1 MAVIDEYVANF
12 LMSATSKAQGDAV
25 TTARQSGKRPTVTR
39 TEHGD
44 ACKWCQSK
52 TGTYTD
58 PGSDVFERHGG
69 CNGKITTQGYKSR
82 NGLLGNYKAGKNP
95 VSPSTAAPV
104 ARDGGQVVF
113 RGTGNNVSAAG
124 LELGS
129 GFYVARD
136 TATAANFG
144 NVAQLSLPL
153 KSKDILVIA
162 TDNDYDRL
170 IIAAEK
176 WAVRTGASLDANDFI
191 PGYVRSLG
199 YKAAEV
205 SPTVDPLGGIAVYDP
220 AIIKKLQKQMQ

>member
-1 MAVIDEYVANF
+1 MDEYIRNF
-12 LMSATSKAQGDAV
+12 LMSSAAKAQKDAF
-25 TTARQSGKRPTVTR
+25 TTARQSGKRTTTVTR

-69 CNGKITTQGYKSR
+69 CEGKIVTKGYGSR
-82 NGLLGNYKAGKNP
+82 NGLLSNYKAGKSSGP
-95 VSPSTAAPV
+95 GAAAPI
-104 ARDGGQVVF
+104 APDGGQVVF
-113 RGTGNNVSAAG
+113 RGTGANVSAGG

-129 GFYVARD
+129 GLYVARD
-136 TATAANFG
+136 SATAAQFG

-153 KSKDILVIA
+153 KSKDILLIA
-162 TDNDYDRL
+162 SDNQYQKL
-170 IIAAEK
+170 ILDAQK
-176 WAVRTGASLDANDFI
+176 WAVRTGNSLDSNDFI
-191 PGYVRSLG
+191 PAYVRYLG

-220 AIIKKLQKQMQ
+220 AIIKKLQKQMK

>member
-1 MAVIDEYVANF
+1 MAVIQEYVANF
-12 LMSATSKAQGDAV
+12 LMSSASKAQMDAT

-52 TGTYTD
+52 VGTYTD

-69 CNGKITTQGYKSR
+69 CEGKIVTKGYGSR
-82 NGLLGNYKAGKNP
+82 NGLLGNYKAGKA
-95 VSPSTAAPV
+95 PSGGAAAPI
-104 ARDGGQVVF
+104 APDGGQVVF

-153 KSKDILVIA
+153 KSKDILLIA
-162 TDNDYDRL
+162 SDNQYQKL
-170 IIAAEK
+170 ILDAEK
-176 WAVRTGASLDANDFI
+176 WAVRTGNSLDPNDFI
-191 PGYVRSLG
+191 PSYVRYLG

-205 SPTVDPLGGIAVYDP
+205 SATVDPLGGIAIYDP
-220 AIIKKLQKQMQ
+220 KIIKKLQAQMK